1 MTAATPG
8 PVDSTDTIR
17 LALRSWPE
25 VETYLQ
31 DCKGV
36 IIPLGS
42 TEQHGPTGAI
52 GTDALTAE
60 AVALEVGRR
69 TGVLVT
75 PAQAFGM
82 AEHHL
87 GFAGT
92 MSLQPATLLAVLHD
106 LVLSLGRHGFERV
119 FVINGHGGNIATAKA
134 AFAQAHGTAT
144 TRNLPVAPQLRC
156 RLANWF
162 MAGPVMRQARDLYGD
177 KEGHHATPSEIAVTL
192 AVEPSLQSKQRPLP
206 DPAPAGPIHGPDDFR
221 RVMSQISSDD
231 VRKVAHLA
239 RLDLPEEKI
248 ATYTDQLE
256 SILEYVGQ
264 LQEVDTK
271 GVPETTR
278 AVEVTNVT
286 RADGVQPT
294 PVREEILS
302 QAPQREGDF
311 FRVPKILA
319 D

>member
-8 PVDSTDTIR
+8 PVDSTDAIR

-25 VETYLQ
+25 VESYLQ
-31 DCKGV
+31 GCKGV

-192 AVEPSLQSKQRPLP
+192 AMEPSLQSKQRPLP
-206 DPAPAGPIHGPDDFR
+206 DPAPAGPIHGPDDF
-221 RVMSQISSDD
+221 
-231 VRKVAHLA
+231 
-239 RLDLPEEKI
+239 
-248 ATYTDQLE
+248 
-256 SILEYVGQ
+256 G
-264 LQEVDTK
+264 
-271 GVPETTR
+271 
-278 AVEVTNVT
+278 AVTPMD
-286 RADGVQPT
+286 AWGPT
-294 PVREEILS
+294 PPWPPPSTVRPCS
-302 QAPQREGDF
+302 RQPPPR
-311 FRVPKILA
+311 
-319 D
+319 